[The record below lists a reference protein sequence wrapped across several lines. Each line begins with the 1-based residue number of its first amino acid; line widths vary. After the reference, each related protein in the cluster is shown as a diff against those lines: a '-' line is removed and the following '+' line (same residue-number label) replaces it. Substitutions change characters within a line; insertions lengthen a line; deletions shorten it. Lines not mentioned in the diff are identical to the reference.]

1 MSLTGILNIASAG
14 ISNSDYQ
21 IALANAN
28 IANASDTS
36 YSRKTASFTSITETR
51 ALSDATVTRV
61 ADAYLTKAAATANAA
76 SSHDAAISDALQSY
90 DAALGTVGGSND
102 VSSLLTSLE
111 TSITSL
117 KSAGATAA
125 AKADVVSHASSL
137 ATAIRSLSGTI
148 QGLRNQ
154 ANSDIATTVSSIN
167 TSLDKVSSLNDQI
180 ASTTAAGGD
189 TATLEDQ
196 RDAAL
201 QSLSAALGVSYFT
214 TPDNKVQVY
223 APGGQLLVGASAN
236 HLSYSASTAIGP
248 GATYP
253 GGIAGIT
260 LGGTDITTSLTGGK
274 IGGLIDLRDNTL
286 VGEQAKLDQL
296 ASTLISTANTATNS
310 GTAYPPP
317 TSLTSAGT
325 VSASDA
331 FSATGTL
338 RVAVV
343 GSDGTVTASQ
353 DIDLST
359 MTSVSDLVGAL
370 NGVPGLSASISASG
384 NLVVSATAAG
394 TGVALADV
402 GAQVSPSGQGVSAY
416 FGFNDLFSGTDATN
430 VAVNSRLQAD
440 ASGLPT
446 SALPTTGT
454 LTAGAVAL
462 ASGDSAVA
470 DRLSTAFSTPTAFAA
485 AGNFGAQSV
494 SLDTYAST
502 YVAGAST
509 LVSNASDTAD
519 ASKATYTAATTR
531 LQNLTSVNTD
541 EELASLTTY
550 QQQYQANAQMIS
562 VVRNLF
568 DALIQMM
575 N

>member
-61 ADAYLTKAAATANAA
+61 ADAYLTKAAASANAA

-137 ATAIRSLSGTI
+137 ATSIRSLSSTI

-154 ANSDIATTVSSIN
+154 ANSDIATTVSDIN
-167 TSLDKVSSLNDQI
+167 TTLDKVASLNDQI

-189 TATLEDQ
+189 ATTLQDQ

-201 QSLSAALGVSYFT
+201 QSLAGAMNVSYFT
-214 TPDNKVQVY
+214 TPDNRVQVY
-223 APGGQLLVGASAN
+223 APGGQLLVGAGAN
-236 HLSYSASTAIGP
+236 HLAYSASTALGP
-248 GATYP
+248 DTTYP
-253 GGIAGIT
+253 GGIAGVT
-260 LGGTDITTSLTGGK
+260 LGGKDITTSLTGGK
-274 IGGLIDLRDNTL
+274 IGGLIEIRDKTL

-296 ASTLISTANTATNS
+296 ASTLISTANAATNS

-317 TSLTSAGT
+317 SSLTSAGT

-331 FSATGTL
+331 FSAAGTL
-338 RVAVV
+338 RVAVAS
-343 GSDGTVTASQ
+343 SDGKVTATQ

-359 MTSVSDLVGAL
+359 MTSVSDLVTAL
-370 NGVPGLSASISASG
+370 NGVAGLSASISSAG
-384 NLVVSATAAG
+384 KLVVSATASG
-394 TGVALADV
+394 TGVALADI

-416 FGFNDLFSGTDATN
+416 FGFNDLFSGSNATD
-430 VAVNSRLQAD
+430 VAVSSRLQAD

-446 SALPTTGT
+446 SALPTTGS
-454 LTAGAVAL
+454 LAVGAVAL

-470 DRLSTAFSTPTAFAA
+470 DRLATAFSTPTAFAA
-485 AGNFGAQSV
+485 AGDFGAQSV
-494 SLDTYAST
+494 SLETYAST
-502 YVAGAST
+502 FVAGASS
-509 LVSNASDTAD
+509 LVSNASDKAD
-519 ASKATYTAATTR
+519 ASQAAHTAATTR

-562 VVRNLF
+562 IVRTLF
-568 DALIQMM
+568 DTLIQMM